1 MKEFALFYFWYE
13 KFLFKILRIIIFV
26 FLFVFSLISLF
37 NKIYPNLPL
46 FIFSFYLMLEVFVIY
61 KISRLIPEVE
71 VTKNTSNPL
80 DSFTLEA
87 SGIFNSSHSSSGF
100 VKELLNLPQV
110 SFILAKADGVYK
122 DIQLV
127 EIDKKIIAGKAL
139 ELSKE
144 INTKFVTTMDL
155 FTAYLLLTEDKTKF
169 LFNKKLK
176 QEDIKNI
183 LLWTKNSFTKE
194 ESPKGQDLT
203 FSGEGIAEDWVYGW
217 TIETSK
223 YMLDLSRQIL
233 SEKELKPTGRKKE
246 YLQLVEALSKGG
258 SAILVGDEGSG
269 KESAVKELAV
279 QSFSGNLSGNLFHQ
293 KIYQLMVDAFMAGA
307 QTQGELEE
315 RLNLLVDEVAHAGNV
330 IIYIPEFQ
338 NIMGSSSF
346 HLDISG
352 ALIPYL
358 KNGSIRIIAAI
369 SPGAYK
375 QFVEP
380 MHSLLDSFST
390 INFLEPSREEVL
402 DMLFRKA
409 DEIEAKN
416 KTILTYK
423 AMLGA
428 FDYANKYTKE
438 KVLPGSAVTLLDDS
452 ANAVRLKGKQL
463 VEEQDILDQVKKKTN
478 VSVGEPK
485 ALEKTLLLNLE
496 KELHKRIVGQNEA
509 VSALAESIRR
519 LRAGLSTSSKPIS
532 FLFLGPTGVGKTETA
547 KVLADI
553 YFGNSQRF
561 IRLDMSE
568 FSGEDGM
575 RRLLGSGPGQGD
587 EKGQL
592 TEPVYDSP
600 YSLVLLDEFEK
611 ADPKILDLFLQV
623 LDDGRLTDN
632 KGKTVS
638 FVNAIIIATSN
649 AASEFVR
656 EEVSKGVVVDKKFQ
670 ATLLEFLQ
678 TKGIF
683 KPELLNRFDGVVVFT
698 PLGKEEIIQVVKL
711 LLIDVTKRLTE
722 KDIKVNFDE
731 KVLAKIATEG
741 FDKDF
746 GARPLRRFIQNNIED
761 LIAQKMLKDEIKRG
775 DSLLINVDSSNNILI
790 NKN

>member
-46 FIFSFYLMLEVFVIY
+46 FVFSLYLMLEVFVVY
-61 KISRLIPEVE
+61 KISRLVAQVE

-87 SGIFNSSHSSSGF
+87 LGIFNSSRSSLGF

-711 LLIDVTKRLTE
+711 MLFDVTKRLTE

-775 DSLLINVDSSNNILI
+775 DSIQILVDSSNNIQI
-790 NKN
+790 SKN